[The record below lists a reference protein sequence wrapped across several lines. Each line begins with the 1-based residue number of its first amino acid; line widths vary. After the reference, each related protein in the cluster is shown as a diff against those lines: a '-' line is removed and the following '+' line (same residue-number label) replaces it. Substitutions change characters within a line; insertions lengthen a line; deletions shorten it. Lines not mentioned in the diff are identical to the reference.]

1 VGLFSGGPLKAEAVA
16 VGIVEPE
23 LLHAV
28 RCDLWLVQVQ
38 AVGAQVL
45 VSGVEIFAPEE
56 EAGIAVSSDVSG
68 IRSRRALVGLISG
81 Y

>member
-1 VGLFSGGPLKAEAVA
+1 
-16 VGIVEPE
+16 
-23 LLHAV
+23 
-28 RCDLWLVQVQ
+28 
-38 AVGAQVL
+38 VL